1 MLAVVL
7 LHTVAGTLRAD
18 YGSAQW
24 HFSNVLTS
32 LATASVPLFFMLSG
46 ALLLSSPC
54 TASVGYTLKRRVPRV
69 LIPFLLWSLIAV
81 AYYLAISWRL
91 DGTPDWTA
99 AVDKLKHLPAKPTAI
114 HLWFMYALIPL
125 YILSPFIKKMIDALD
140 RNLVVYLLSLWLF
153 FSAVLPTVA
162 AFLPQSFS
170 SILVL
175 DRRYDL
181 SVMAGYAGY
190 FVAGYY
196 LMRWHKPVRKAW
208 LGVVVLVDVVCIA
221 LGTWW
226 KTTAL
231 GEYGEVFK
239 TYSGVFVVV
248 LTVALFLLF
257 KELYRE
263 RRLSRAGLAVVGF
276 LAPLAFG
283 VYLVHN
289 LLVDLLSR
297 LVPWWPASSVQVV
310 VVSYIAVVAAS
321 IAVVYVI
328 SRVKPLCYVLTGQV
342 YRPWFRRMAT
352 PVAPAARATV
362 APPRHRR
369 QSWMSPGRPW
379 PRPSRRPASPRNP
392 RSPVR
397 ARRPAAPSPQAA
409 RPRSN
414 GPSARPGRRA
424 NRLGQRRGADRR
436 DRAAEGMAAG
446 AGQGQTA
453 RGARRHSRAARSRP
467 SRRSAAP

>member
-1 MLAVVL
+1 MDQGARSSRVQYLDVLRVLSMLAVVL

-24 HFSNVLTS
+24 HFSNALTS

-54 TASVGYTLKRRVPRV
+54 TGSVGYTLKRRVPRV
-69 LIPFLLWSLIAV
+69 LVPFLLWSLIAV

-91 DGTPDWTA
+91 DGVPDWTA
-99 AVDKLKHLPAKPTAI
+99 AVDKLKHLPARPTAI

-162 AFLPQSFS
+162 AFLPQSYS

-181 SVMAGYAGY
+181 SIMAGYAGY

-196 LMRWHKPVRKAW
+196 LMRWHRAVSKAW

-231 GEYGEVFK
+231 GDYGEVFK

-297 LVPWWPASSVQVV
+297 LVPWWPATSVQVV
-310 VVSYIAVVAAS
+310 VVSYLAVVAAS

-328 SRVKPLCYVLTGQV
+328 SRVRPLCYVLTGQV
-342 YRPWFRRMAT
+342 YRPWFKRVST
-352 PVAPAARATV
+352 PVAPAAQEPAAASAATPAEEPGGQTPDADPAGAAPTASGNEGMPTAEIVLPKVWRPEPAKVRPPV
-362 APPRHRR
+362 APGDTAER
-369 QSWMSPGRPW
+369 
-379 PRPSRRPASPRNP
+379 
-392 RSPVR
+392 
-397 ARRPAAPSPQAA
+397 
-409 RPRSN
+409 
-414 GPSARPGRRA
+414 RPGR
-424 NRLGQRRGADRR
+424 GRR
-436 DRAAEGMAAG
+436 DP
-446 AGQGQTA
+446 QQP
-453 RGARRHSRAARSRP
+453 P
-467 SRRSAAP
+467 SE

>member
-1 MLAVVL
+1 M
-7 LHTVAGTLRAD
+7 
-18 YGSAQW
+18 
-24 HFSNVLTS
+24 
-32 LATASVPLFFMLSG
+32 
-46 ALLLSSPC
+46 
-54 TASVGYTLKRRVPRV
+54 

-91 DGTPDWTA
+91 DGAPDWTA

-181 SVMAGYAGY
+181 SIMAGYAGY

-248 LTVALFLLF
+248 LYCRALPAVQGAVSGAPAQSGGAGG
-257 KELYRE
+257 
-263 RRLSRAGLAVVGF
+263 RRLSRSSGLRRLPGAQPTRRPAVAAG
-276 LAPLAFG
+276 
-283 VYLVHN
+283 
-289 LLVDLLSR
+289 
-297 LVPWWPASSVQVV
+297 
-310 VVSYIAVVAAS
+310 AVVAGRRRCRWS
-321 IAVVYVI
+321 S
-328 SRVKPLCYVLTGQV
+328 SRTSRSSPL
-342 YRPWFRRMAT
+342 
-352 PVAPAARATV
+352 
-362 APPRHRR
+362 
-369 QSWMSPGRPW
+369 
-379 PRPSRRPASPRNP
+379 
-392 RSPVR
+392 RSP
-397 ARRPAAPSPQAA
+397 S
-409 RPRSN
+409 S
-414 GPSARPGRRA
+414 
-424 NRLGQRRGADRR
+424 
-436 DRAAEGMAAG
+436 
-446 AGQGQTA
+446 T
-453 RGARRHSRAARSRP
+453 
-467 SRRSAAP
+467 

>member
-1 MLAVVL
+1 
-7 LHTVAGTLRAD
+7 
-18 YGSAQW
+18 
-24 HFSNVLTS
+24 
-32 LATASVPLFFMLSG
+32 
-46 ALLLSSPC
+46 
-54 TASVGYTLKRRVPRV
+54 
-69 LIPFLLWSLIAV
+69 
-81 AYYLAISWRL
+81 
-91 DGTPDWTA
+91 
-99 AVDKLKHLPAKPTAI
+99 
-114 HLWFMYALIPL
+114 MYALIPL

-181 SVMAGYAGY
+181 SIMAGYAGY

-196 LMRWHKPVRKAW
+196 LMRWHRPVRKAW

-248 LTVALFLLF
+248 LSVALFLLF

-297 LVPWWPASSVQVV
+297 LVPWWPATVGAGGRRLVPRGSRRLDRRRLRDLARQAPVLRAHRAGLPAMVQTDVDAG
-310 VVSYIAVVAAS
+310 SDCGA
-321 IAVVYVI
+321 
-328 SRVKPLCYVLTGQV
+328 RTG
-342 YRPWFRRMAT
+342 
-352 PVAPAARATV
+352 PARE
-362 APPRHRR
+362 RH
-369 QSWMSPGRPW
+369 SPGRTAF
-379 PRPSRRPASPRNP
+379 R
-392 RSPVR
+392 
-397 ARRPAAPSPQAA
+397 
-409 RPRSN
+409 
-414 GPSARPGRRA
+414 RRA
-424 NRLGQRRGADRR
+424 DQCGRGPLGQRRGADRR

-453 RGARRHSRAARSRP
+453 RGARRHSRAARARPSRP
-467 SRRSAAP
+467 SAAP